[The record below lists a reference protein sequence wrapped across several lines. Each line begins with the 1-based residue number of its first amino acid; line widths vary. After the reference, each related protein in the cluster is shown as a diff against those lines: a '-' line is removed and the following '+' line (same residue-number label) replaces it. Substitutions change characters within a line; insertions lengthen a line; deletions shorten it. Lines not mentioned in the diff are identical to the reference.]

1 MVSSAALVGLL
12 LHFLQDVEVLL
23 QRLVL
28 VVLQERRRQRVG
40 ETQGPH
46 RIGGDGPLGPA
57 LVYHDADDL
66 DVVRR
71 IEFADAPVSESAIC
85 GIALGETNDTASMCL
100 NPAAISALRYST
112 LTGVGICPGSP
123 CQASRGH
130 SMSLMESA
138 ISN

>member
-1 MVSSAALVGLL
+1 MVSSAALVGFL
-12 LHFLQDVEVLL
+12 LHFLQDVEVFF

-28 VVLQERRRQRVG
+28 VILQERRRQRVG
-40 ETQGPH
+40 EAQGSH
-46 RIGGDGPLGPA
+46 RIGCDRPLGPA
-57 LVYHDADDL
+57 LIYHDADDL
-66 DVVRR
+66 DVIRR
-71 IEFADAPVSESAIC
+71 IEFADDLSESAIC

-100 NPAAISALRYST
+100 NPAAISAFRYST
-112 LTGVGICPGSP
+112 LTAVGICPGSP